1 MLDRSTPPPIKEVE
15 TLTFPEVDSCCLPN
29 GIPLYIIDRGD
40 QELSRVDIL
49 FSAGKVQERQPLTAK
64 FTAAMLREGA
74 SGLSS
79 AYIAEKLDYYGAI
92 LQTLATQRNT
102 YITLYSANRYFFDI
116 LPLLCKL
123 VVSPDF
129 PEEEFRTL
137 KERNRQALS
146 VDLMKVNV
154 LASRIFSEQLF
165 GAENPYG
172 KSEQLADYDT
182 LTTAHLREFHSRY
195 YTAEQCRIV
204 LSGRITPEMK
214 AAVKE
219 TFAAVPSRSESE
231 RFLFPAIHS
240 SNEHYRFV
248 EKAGALQAGIRV
260 GRLVVGRD
268 HPDHHI
274 LRVLNTVLGGY
285 FGSRLMSN
293 IREEKGYTY
302 GIQSSVVTYPDVS
315 YLVVQTQAATSYVKP
330 LIDEIFNEFSRLRN
344 ELVEPDELRM
354 VRNYMTGEMLRLFD
368 SPFSVAEVFV
378 TLLAN
383 GLDFSY
389 YNERFGVIRS
399 FTAEQLQA
407 AARCYLNKENF
418 YVVVAGQEK

>member
-1 MLDRSTPPPIKEVE
+1 
-15 TLTFPEVDSCCLPN
+15 
-29 GIPLYIIDRGD
+29 
-40 QELSRVDIL
+40 
-49 FSAGKVQERQPLTAK
+49 
-64 FTAAMLREGA
+64 
-74 SGLSS
+74 
-79 AYIAEKLDYYGAI
+79 
-92 LQTLATQRNT
+92 
-102 YITLYSANRYFFDI
+102 
-116 LPLLCKL
+116 
-123 VVSPDF
+123 
-129 PEEEFRTL
+129 
-137 KERNRQALS
+137 
-146 VDLMKVNV
+146 MKVNV

-219 TFAAVPSRSESE
+219 TFAAVTSRSESE

>member
-79 AYIAEKLDYYGAI
+79 AYIAEKLDYYGAT

-165 GAENPYG
+165 GAENP
-172 KSEQLADYDT
+172 
-182 LTTAHLREFHSRY
+182 
-195 YTAEQCRIV
+195 
-204 LSGRITPEMK
+204 
-214 AAVKE
+214 
-219 TFAAVPSRSESE
+219 
-231 RFLFPAIHS
+231 
-240 SNEHYRFV
+240 
-248 EKAGALQAGIRV
+248 
-260 GRLVVGRD
+260 
-268 HPDHHI
+268 
-274 LRVLNTVLGGY
+274 
-285 FGSRLMSN
+285 
-293 IREEKGYTY
+293 
-302 GIQSSVVTYPDVS
+302 
-315 YLVVQTQAATSYVKP
+315 
-330 LIDEIFNEFSRLRN
+330 
-344 ELVEPDELRM
+344 
-354 VRNYMTGEMLRLFD
+354 
-368 SPFSVAEVFV
+368 
-378 TLLAN
+378 
-383 GLDFSY
+383 
-389 YNERFGVIRS
+389 
-399 FTAEQLQA
+399 
-407 AARCYLNKENF
+407 
-418 YVVVAGQEK
+418 